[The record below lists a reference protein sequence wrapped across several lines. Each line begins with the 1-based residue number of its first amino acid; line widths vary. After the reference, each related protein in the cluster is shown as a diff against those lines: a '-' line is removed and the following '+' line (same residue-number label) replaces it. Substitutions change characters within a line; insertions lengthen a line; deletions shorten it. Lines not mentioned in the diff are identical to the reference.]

1 MEQELDLLE
10 LWDVIKRQWKMLLLI
25 PLLAVLASIL
35 VSLFLIKPQY
45 VATARLLVSEP
56 SKSESVIYQQVAN
69 SPGLYILK
77 LREANLSYKEEE
89 IQKRTKLSYDLDTG
103 IVSIQ
108 FTDDQSQRASRTASE
123 LARLIADLVTEISGM
138 NNIRSVYD
146 AVVPDKPSGSQIPLN
161 AAMAAVL
168 GFMVAVGLIL
178 LRHGLDRTLRTS
190 KDVSE
195 KLGLTVF
202 GIIPFM
208 NDR

>member
-1 MEQELDLLE
+1 
-10 LWDVIKRQWKMLLLI
+10 
-25 PLLAVLASIL
+25 
-35 VSLFLIKPQY
+35 
-45 VATARLLVSEP
+45 
-56 SKSESVIYQQVAN
+56 
-69 SPGLYILK
+69 
-77 LREANLSYKEEE
+77 
-89 IQKRTKLSYDLDTG
+89 
-103 IVSIQ
+103 
-108 FTDDQSQRASRTASE
+108 
-123 LARLIADLVTEISGM
+123 LIADLVTEISGM

>member
-89 IQKRTKLSYDLDTG
+89 IQKRTKLSYDLDT
-103 IVSIQ
+103 
-108 FTDDQSQRASRTASE
+108 E
-123 LARLIADLVTEISGM
+123 LFRFNLRMI
-138 NNIRSVYD
+138 N
-146 AVVPDKPSGSQIPLN
+146 LN
-161 AAMAAVL
+161 APAVPPASWP
-168 GFMVAVGLIL
+168 G
-178 LRHGLDRTLRTS
+178 
-190 KDVSE
+190 
-195 KLGLTVF
+195 
-202 GIIPFM
+202 
-208 NDR
+208 